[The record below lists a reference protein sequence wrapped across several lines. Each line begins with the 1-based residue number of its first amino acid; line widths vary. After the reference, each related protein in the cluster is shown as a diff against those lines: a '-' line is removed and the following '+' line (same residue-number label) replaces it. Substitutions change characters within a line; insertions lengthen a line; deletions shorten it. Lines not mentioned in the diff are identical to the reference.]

1 MGDVC
6 RGAPAAVPAPPR
18 AASTRVF
25 PRNPRAGPLPTD
37 TRMLESALPLTFRS
51 REAFPLERE
60 FVAHSGDNGL
70 PESGGC
76 AKLSDMK
83 SKDRSF
89 TQKLK
94 DKLLTEMARQ
104 GLNGQRL
111 AQRSR
116 VSDSE
121 ISRIL
126 SGQSTPGLENAFRLA
141 RSVGVS
147 LDFLA
152 DDALDIDPLK
162 STDPLSPDERQLLD
176 PPQQIG
182 MPRSIHL
189 LENIRF
195 LGYETA
201 LPRLLMA
208 KPRVEMDLDDDA
220 RPVPPPAPP
229 VNVNV
234 MPT

>member
-1 MGDVC
+1 
-6 RGAPAAVPAPPR
+6 
-18 AASTRVF
+18 
-25 PRNPRAGPLPTD
+25 
-37 TRMLESALPLTFRS
+37 
-51 REAFPLERE
+51 
-60 FVAHSGDNGL
+60 
-70 PESGGC
+70 
-76 AKLSDMK
+76 MK

-111 AQRSR
+111 AHRSK

-152 DDALDIDPLK
+152 DDALETDPVKAADPLV
-162 STDPLSPDERQLLD
+162 PEERRVLELARQFGLARAIL
-176 PPQQIG
+176 
-182 MPRSIHL
+182 L
-189 LENIRF
+189 LENIRY
-195 LGYETA
+195 LGYDTA
-201 LPRLLMA
+201 LQRLLMA
-208 KPRVEMDLDDDA
+208 RPRIEIDPDEQA
-220 RPVPPPAPP
+220 APAPP
-229 VNVNV
+229 AAVNNALPVSRSNSA
-234 MPT
+234 

>member
-1 MGDVC
+1 
-6 RGAPAAVPAPPR
+6 
-18 AASTRVF
+18 
-25 PRNPRAGPLPTD
+25 
-37 TRMLESALPLTFRS
+37 
-51 REAFPLERE
+51 
-60 FVAHSGDNGL
+60 
-70 PESGGC
+70 
-76 AKLSDMK
+76 MK

-89 TQKLK
+89 THKLK

-141 RSVGVS
+141 RAVGVS
-147 LDFLA
+147 LDYLA
-152 DDALDIDPLK
+152 DDALETDPLK
-162 STDPLSPDERQLLD
+162 ATDPLSPDERHLLELA
-176 PPQQIG
+176 QQIG
-182 MPRSIHL
+182 TTRSLLL
-189 LENIRF
+189 LENIRL

-201 LPRLLMA
+201 LQRLLMA
-208 KPRVEMDLDDDA
+208 KPRVEIDLDEA
-220 RPVPPPAPP
+220 RPVAPPPAP

-234 MPT
+234 IPASRSNTG